1 MVKSHPILYAT
12 PLVQAIN
19 LDRKTKTRRTTGL
32 ETFNFNPNDWK
43 FQRMEFLPDGKLHA
57 CFIPTDPNSVQ
68 GIYTA
73 SFPYGKIGDL
83 LWVKET
89 TCFVMIEH
97 AHDLLEGQRE
107 RTQYVY
113 RASVHDDWMIYAR
126 QKYSYRWTPSLFMPK
141 AAARIWLEITDIKI
155 ERLKDIS
162 EEDAKAEGVEIIAD
176 GFKNY
181 AKVPKII
188 STLKCFDKAYYSFL
202 SLWESINGY
211 ESSEL
216 NPWVWVITFK
226 KVEKP

>member
-1 MVKSHPILYAT
+1 MVKSRPILYAT
-12 PLVQAIN
+12 QMVQAIIAN
-19 LDRKTKTRRTTGL
+19 RKTKTRRTKGL
-32 ETFNFNPNDWK
+32 EKINEKPLVNYRYDGYDSKNDIH
-43 FQRMEFLPDGKLHA
+43 FMEEIGIELYQTVKCPFGK
-57 CFIPTDPNSVQ
+57 V
-68 GIYTA
+68 
-73 SFPYGKIGDL
+73 GDL

-89 TCFVMIEH
+89 SCFVMIEH

-113 RASVHDDWMIYAR
+113 RASIHDDWMIYAS

-226 KVEKP
+226 KIEK